1 MNTAEIRI
9 IAAMTAIVL
18 GAAGCA
24 SAPERPDQQLARAET
39 SIEFAEENG
48 AREFGLAALDR
59 AQENL
64 RLAQQ
69 SAEAGEYEK
78 SLRFAQKAE
87 IDAELAAAQSNT
99 GKAREALE
107 EIMESIATLRREIA
121 QTELNRGGHS

>member
-1 MNTAEIRI
+1 
-9 IAAMTAIVL
+9 
-18 GAAGCA
+18 
-24 SAPERPDQQLARAET
+24 
-39 SIEFAEENG
+39 
-48 AREFGLAALDR
+48 LDR